1 MLSFP
6 NSSRTII
13 LVGTYGTPER
23 TRSREKDVREWF
35 TAARAVVSGAHD
47 VFPKARKDV
56 LQVCRLELII
66 APQGAGRDGDG
77 HAVRGEVRDEPRDAW

>member
-1 MLSFP
+1 MLSLP
-6 NSSRTII
+6 NSGRSII
-13 LVGTYGTPER
+13 LIRTYGTSER
-23 TRSREKDVREWF
+23 TRSGKEDVREWF
-35 TAARAVVSGAHD
+35 TAAGAVVSGAYD

-77 HAVRGEVRDEPRDAW
+77 HAVRGKVRDEPRDAW

>member
-1 MLSFP
+1 MPSLS
-6 NSSRTII
+6 NCIRSII
-13 LVGTYGTPER
+13 LVRAYGTPER
-23 TRSREKDVREWF
+23 TRSGKEDVREWL
-35 TAARAVVSGAHD
+35 TAAGAVVSGAHD
-47 VFPKARKDV
+47 VFPEARKDV